1 MKQFLIA
8 ISIALF
14 LTSCLEMEV
23 KYTINPD
30 YSGKI
35 ETRYLAPVDPMGFG
49 TALRDPEGKAK
60 KELVKM
66 IDDFPG
72 VESWTNIKY
81 KYINDSTD
89 LEISATGYFK
99 NFNDLEKKG
108 LLPYE
113 LYKENGNDFISFTKV
128 ADSIEK
134 KIETVNLLTN
144 DELGMTQEQVDDS
157 VRVLKRNARRALSM
171 VSMVFSN
178 IQFTTSYEFAGEIY
192 SSETGE
198 KVGTGSEFEFGLDGM
213 RFQNFMMSEM
223 NSDEFYENQVRGAP
237 EFDVNQDPS
246 ESDKMKDM
254 FIRFLSDSDQDI
266 SKIRIEFEDPLF
278 DFEEEY
284 QKSLTVWEKWQKE
297 LEEYK
302 KK

>member
-49 TALRDPEGKAK
+49 TALKDPEGKAK
-60 KELVKM
+60 KELAKM

-72 VESWTNIKY
+72 VASWTNIKY
-81 KYINDSTD
+81 KYLNDSTD
-89 LEISATGYFK
+89 LEITATGYFK

-113 LYKENGNDFISFTKV
+113 LYKENGVDYFSFKEV
-128 ADSIEK
+128 ADSIEYNNES
-134 KIETVNLLTN
+134 IQLLTN
-144 DELGMTQEQVDDS
+144 EELGMTQEQVDDS
-157 VRVLKRNARRALSM
+157 ARVLKRNARRAMSM

-178 IQFTTSYEFAGEIY
+178 IQFTTSYEFAGDIY
-192 SSETGE
+192 SSGSGK
-198 KVGTGSEFEFGLDGM
+198 KVGTGREFEFGLDGM
-213 RFQNFMMSEM
+213 KFQNFMMNEM

-266 SKIRIEFEDPLF
+266 SKIRIDFGNPIF
-278 DFEEEY
+278 DYDLEY
-284 QKSLTVWEKWQKE
+284 KKSLTVWEKWQKE
-297 LEEYK
+297 LEEYMK
-302 KK
+302 K